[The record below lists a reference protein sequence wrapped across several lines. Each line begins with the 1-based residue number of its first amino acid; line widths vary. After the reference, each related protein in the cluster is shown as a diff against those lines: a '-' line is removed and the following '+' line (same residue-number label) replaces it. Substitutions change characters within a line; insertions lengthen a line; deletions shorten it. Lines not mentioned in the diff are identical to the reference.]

1 MNEDIDYA
9 TDAPSREEIDQ
20 IAEPLIIEFG
30 APWCGYCRA
39 AQPVIAAGL
48 AAGAG
53 AAARHLRIEDGKGR
67 PLGRS
72 FAIKLWPTL
81 VFLRQG
87 REVARVVR
95 PTDPQQLADALAEL
109 LARPA

>member
-9 TDAPSREEIDQ
+9 ANAPNREEIDA

-30 APWCGYCRA
+30 APWCGFCRG
-39 AQPVIAAGL
+39 AQAVIAAGL
-48 AAGAG
+48 ASGAPL
-53 AAARHLRIEDGKGR
+53 HLRIEDGKGKR
-67 PLGRS
+67 LGRS
-72 FAIKLWPTL
+72 FAVKLWPTL

-95 PTDPQQLADALAEL
+95 PTDPQQVADALAEL
-109 LARPA
+109 MTAPA